1 MVAKKAE
8 PSPEGLAR
16 AQRQR
21 IAMEDGAKAI
31 AEFDQRNTAVRK
43 NMERLRALRIAKEA
57 EDAEARAAAPAP
69 VKAKR
74 KKPAAAQ

>member
-8 PSPEGLAR
+8 PSPEGIAR

-31 AEFDQRNTAVRK
+31 AEFDQRNSAVRK